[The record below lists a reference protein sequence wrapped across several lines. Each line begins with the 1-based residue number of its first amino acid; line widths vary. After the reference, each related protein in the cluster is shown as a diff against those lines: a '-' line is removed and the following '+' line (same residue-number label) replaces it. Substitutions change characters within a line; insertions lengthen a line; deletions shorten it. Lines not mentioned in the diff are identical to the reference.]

1 MSDFFYRSD
10 GIECVRYHKSTGDM
24 LEDQESSNFD
34 TGTIHKLR
42 IIE

>member
-1 MSDFFYRSD
+1 
-10 GIECVRYHKSTGDM
+10 M

-42 IIE
+42 INERRKSGINF

>member
-1 MSDFFYRSD
+1 
-10 GIECVRYHKSTGDM
+10 M

-42 IIE
+42 IIERRKSGANF